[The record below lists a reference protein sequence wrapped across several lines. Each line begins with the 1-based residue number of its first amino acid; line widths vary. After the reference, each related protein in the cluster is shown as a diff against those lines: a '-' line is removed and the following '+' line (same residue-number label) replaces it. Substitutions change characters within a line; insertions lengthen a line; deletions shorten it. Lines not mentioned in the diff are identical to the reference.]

1 MANNKLAKIFITAG
15 AIVAMLPLL
24 AGCTSYKM
32 DRAEQLNTNVTHVL
46 SQQIEMNEDYGLVDY
61 QFIGA
66 DVAKTAFDFGV
77 KFNGVSS
84 LTTGEVAFTSLDY
97 VIPSEEFIELEKSS
111 TTKEVYNVLDEV
123 VANYE
128 PVGYSVTPVTSLTEI
143 NDVFVKNAPTPFKGY
158 NLQDAMVYN
167 LGKPKF
173 DQENLQV
180 TFDVKTLMELSKIKR
195 QSGWGLCL
203 GFDGTVCFGYGIPIT
218 YSRAQGTFTTID
230 RYTITVDQQ
239 TFDAMQKDQKLVYEY
254 CATAIKAGDENNI
267 KAERQI
273 TSMVTYDEADM
284 LKQLDMPTIEDDL
297 CR

>member
-1 MANNKLAKIFITAG
+1 MANNKLAKIFVTAG

-24 AGCTSYKM
+24 AGCGSYKM
-32 DRAEQLNTNVTHVL
+32 DRVEQLNTDVSYVL

-84 LTTGEVAFTSLDY
+84 LTNGEVAFTSLDY
-97 VIPSEEFIELEKSS
+97 VIPSEEFIELEKNS
-111 TTKEVYNVLDEV
+111 TTKQVYNVLDEI
-123 VANYE
+123 VAKYE
-128 PVGYSVTPVTSLTEI
+128 PAGYTVTPVTSLTEI
-143 NDVFVKNAPTPFKGY
+143 NDVFVKNAPTPFHGY
-158 NLQDAMVYN
+158 NLTDGMVYN
-167 LGKPKF
+167 LGQPKF

-180 TFDVKTLMELSKIKR
+180 TFDVKTLMELSKVKR
-195 QSGWGLCL
+195 QAGWGICL
-203 GFDGTVCFGYGIPIT
+203 GFDGTVCFGYGLPIT
-218 YSRAQGTFTTID
+218 GSLARGTFTTID

-239 TFDAMQKDQKLVYEY
+239 TFDAMQQDQKLVYQY

-273 TSMVTYDEADM
+273 TSMVTYDEAD
-284 LKQLDMPTIEDDL
+284 LLSQLDMPTIEDEL